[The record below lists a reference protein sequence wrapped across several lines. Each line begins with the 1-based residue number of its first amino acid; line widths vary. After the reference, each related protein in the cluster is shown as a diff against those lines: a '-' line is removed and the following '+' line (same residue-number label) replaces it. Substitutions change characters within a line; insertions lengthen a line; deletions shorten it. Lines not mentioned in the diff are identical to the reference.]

1 MYLMSMDMPQT
12 LLEAIKHFSDPKN
25 CREFMI
31 AVRWDDGIVRCP
43 HCGSE
48 KVTFLENANLYNCN
62 TKHPKRKFSLKVG
75 TIFEDS
81 PIGLDKWLP
90 AAWLL
95 VNCKNGV
102 SSYELA
108 RALGIT
114 QKAAWHVLHRIRYA
128 MTDTGLQLGITA
140 PVECDETFVGGKV
153 KNMHRGKRKQVKSYQ
168 AGGNK
173 SIVMGMLE
181 RGGKVRAKVVAD
193 RKRHN
198 MQSVL
203 EGNITPGAHIIT
215 DEHVNY
221 PLIAADNDYLHE
233 VINHVEGYVRGHVH
247 TNGIEN
253 FWALLK
259 RSLGGTYISVE
270 PMHLDAYVAEQV
282 FRFNH
287 RDDCNDAGRFI
298 QVMSQITGKRLTYA
312 ELTQRQSLN

>member
-1 MYLMSMDMPQT
+1 MDTPQT
-12 LLEAIKHFSDPKN
+12 LLEAVKHFADPKN
-25 CREFMI
+25 CRDFMI

-43 HCGSE
+43 YCGSD

-62 TKHPKRKFSLKVG
+62 TKHAKRKFSLKVG

-102 SSYELA
+102 SSYEIA

-128 MTDTGLQLGITA
+128 MTDTGLKLGING
-140 PVECDETFVGGKV
+140 PVEIDETFVGGKI
-153 KNMHRGKRKQVKSYQ
+153 KNMHKSKLDKSMAYQ
-168 AGGNK
+168 GRGNK
-173 SIVMGMLE
+173 AIVMGMLE
-181 RGGKVRAKVVAD
+181 RGGKVKAKVIAT
-193 RKRHN
+193 RKKHD
-198 MQSVL
+198 MSPVITASV
-203 EGNITPGAHIIT
+203 EAGAHIIT
-215 DEHVNY
+215 DEMTTYANLETSY
-221 PLIAADNDYLHE
+221 NREI
-233 VINHVEGYVRGHVH
+233 INHACEYVNGHVH

-259 RSLGGTYISVE
+259 RGLAGTYISVE
-270 PMHLDAYVAEQV
+270 PIHLDAYVAEQV
-282 FRFNH
+282 FRYNH
-287 RDDCNDAGRFI
+287 REDCNDAGRFI

>member
-1 MYLMSMDMPQT
+1 MDMPQT
-12 LLEAIKHFSDPKN
+12 LLEAIKHFADPKN
-25 CREFMI
+25 CRDFMV
-31 AVRWDDGIVRCP
+31 AVRWEDGVVRCP
-43 HCGSE
+43 HCGSD
-48 KVTFLENANLYNCN
+48 KVTFLEKANVYNCN
-62 TKHPKRKFSLKVG
+62 TKHPKQKFSLKVG

-95 VNCKNGV
+95 TNCKNGI
-102 SSYELA
+102 SSYEIA

-114 QKAAWHVLHRIRYA
+114 QKAAWHVLHRIRHA
-128 MTDTGLQLGITA
+128 MTDTGLKLGING

-153 KNMHRGKRKQVKSYQ
+153 KNMHKSKRDKTMSYQ
-168 AGGNK
+168 GSGNK
-173 SIVMGMLE
+173 AIVMGMLE

-193 RKRHN
+193 RKRNN

-203 EGNITPGAHIIT
+203 EGNIHAGSHIIT
-215 DEHVNY
+215 DEHANY
-221 PLIAADNDYLHE
+221 PLIAADNDYMHE
-233 VINHVEGYVRGHVH
+233 IINHVEGYVSGHVH

-259 RSLGGTYISVE
+259 RGLAGTYISVE
-270 PMHLDAYVAEQV
+270 PIHLDAYVAEQV

-287 RDDCNDAGRFI
+287 REDCNDAGRFI

-312 ELTQRQSLN
+312 ALTQRQTLN

>member
-1 MYLMSMDMPQT
+1 MDMPTT
-12 LLEAIKHFSDPKN
+12 LLEAIKHFADPKN

-31 AVRWDDGIVRCP
+31 AVRWEDGIVRCP

-48 KVTFLENANLYNCN
+48 KVTFMEKANLYNCN
-62 TKHPKRKFSLKVG
+62 TKHPKQKFSLKVG

-81 PIGLDKWLP
+81 AIGLDKWLP

-95 VNCKNGV
+95 VNCKNGI

-128 MTDTGLQLGITA
+128 MTDSGLKLGVDA
-140 PVECDETFVGGKV
+140 PVEVDETFVGGKV
-153 KNMHRGKRKQVKSYQ
+153 KNMHQKKRKQIASYQ

-173 SIVMGMLE
+173 AIVMGMLE
-181 RGGKVRAKVVAD
+181 RGGKVRAAVIAD

-198 MQSVL
+198 MQPVL
-203 EGNITPGAHIIT
+203 EGNVQPGSHIIT
-215 DEHVNY
+215 DEHANY
-221 PLIAADNDYLHE
+221 PLIARDNDHIHE
-233 VINHVEGYVRGHVH
+233 IINHVEGYVRGHIH

-253 FWALLK
+253 FWSLLK
-259 RSLGGTYISVE
+259 RGLGGTYISVDAA
-270 PMHLDAYVAEQV
+270 HLDAYVAEQV
-282 FRFNH
+282 FRYNH

-312 ELTQRQSLN
+312 ELTARQSRN

>member
-1 MYLMSMDMPQT
+1 MKVPHT
-12 LLEAIKHFSDPKN
+12 LIEAIRHFANPAN

-31 AVRWDDGIVRCP
+31 ATRWDDGIVRCP

-48 KVTFLENANLYNCN
+48 GVKYMGKWDRYICDQ
-62 TKHPKRKFSLKVG
+62 KHPKRQFSLKVG

-95 VNCKNGV
+95 TNCKNGI

-114 QKAAWHVLHRIRYA
+114 QKAAWHVLHRVRHA
-128 MTDTGLQLGITA
+128 MTETGLKIGFNA
-140 PVECDETFVGGKV
+140 PVEADETFVGGKV
-153 KNMHRGKRKQVKSYQ
+153 KNMHRSKRKQNESYQ
-168 AGGNK
+168 GGGNK
-173 SIVMGMLE
+173 AIVMGMLE
-181 RGGKVRAKVVAD
+181 RGGKVRAGVIEN
-193 RKRHN
+193 RKLHN
-198 MQSVL
+198 MRPMI
-203 EGNITPGAHIIT
+203 EANIHAGSHLIT
-215 DEHVNY
+215 DEHANY
-221 PLIAADNDYLHE
+221 TIIAKEQDYLHD
-233 VINHVEGYVRGHVH
+233 VIVHANEYVRGNVH

-259 RSLGGTYISVE
+259 RGLSGTYVSVDAA
-270 PMHLDAYVAEQV
+270 HLNSYVAEQV

-298 QVMSQITGKRLTYA
+298 QVMSQIVGKRLTYA
-312 ELTQRQSLN
+312 ELTARQRPN

>member
-1 MYLMSMDMPQT
+1 MKVPQT
-12 LLEAIKHFSDPKN
+12 LIEAIRHFANPAN

-31 AVRWDDGIVRCP
+31 AARWDDCIVRCP
-43 HCGSE
+43 ICGSD
-48 KVTFLENANLYNCN
+48 KPKYMAKWDRYICDN
-62 TKHPKRKFSLKVG
+62 KHPKRQFSLKVG

-95 VNCKNGV
+95 VNCKNGI

-128 MTDTGLQLGITA
+128 MTDTGLKLGITG
-140 PVECDETFVGGKV
+140 PVEVDETFVGGKI
-153 KNMHRGKRKQVKSYQ
+153 KNMHKAKRVAGMAYQ
-168 AGGNK
+168 GSGNK
-173 SIVMGMLE
+173 AIVFGMLE
-181 RGGKVRAKVVAD
+181 RGGRVKAKVIST
-193 RKRHN
+193 RKKQHIDPV
-198 MQSVL
+198 MTESV
-203 EGNITPGAHIIT
+203 EAGAHIVT
-215 DEHVNY
+215 DEMTTYGNLETPY
-221 PLIAADNDYLHE
+221 NRD
-233 VINHVEGYVRGHVH
+233 VINHALEYVNGHVH

-259 RSLGGTYISVE
+259 RGLAGTYISVE
-270 PMHLDAYVAEQV
+270 PIHLDAYVAEQV

-287 RDDCNDAGRFI
+287 REDCNDAGRFI

-312 ELTQRQSLN
+312 DLTQRQTLN

>member
-1 MYLMSMDMPQT
+1 MEIPQT
-12 LLEAIKHFSDPKN
+12 LLEAIKHFADPKN
-25 CREFMI
+25 CRDFMI

-48 KVTFLENANLYNCN
+48 KVTFLAKANLYNCN
-62 TKHPKRKFSLKVG
+62 SKHPKQKFSLKVG

-95 VNCKNGV
+95 TNCKNGI

-114 QKAAWHVLHRIRYA
+114 QKASWHVLHRLRHA
-128 MTDTGLQLGITA
+128 MTETGLKLGGTA
-140 PVECDETFVGGKV
+140 PVEVDETFVGGKV
-153 KNMHRGKRKQVKSYQ
+153 KNMHRNKRPKGTVYGT
-168 AGGNK
+168 ANK
-173 SIVMGMLE
+173 TIVMGMLE
-181 RGGKVRAKVVAD
+181 RGGKVRAGVVDD
-193 RKRHN
+193 RKLHN
-198 MQSVL
+198 MRPML
-203 EGNITPGAHIIT
+203 EANVHAGSHIIT
-215 DEHVNY
+215 DEHSNY
-221 PLIAADNDYLHE
+221 PLIAKENDFLHE
-233 VINHVEGYVRGHVH
+233 VIEHANEYVRGHIH

-259 RSLGGTYISVE
+259 RGLHGTYISVDAA
-270 PMHLDAYVAEQV
+270 HLNAYVAEQV

-298 QVMSQITGKRLTYA
+298 QIMSQIVGKRLTYA
-312 ELTQRQSLN
+312 ELTARQSTN